1 MPVPV
6 DLRLSLLE
14 LTHLLDRLLRHH
26 RSRPLPPSGHPDDQ
40 ELDRFCA
47 VADLTLLQARA
58 VLDFSDADFSNTDF
72 SDTTEAMPD
81 LHAPVYTPP
90 WMLGHQIHARRARTT
105 QCPSAHPPSS
115 RPRP

>member
-14 LTHLLDRLLRHH
+14 LTHLLDRLIRHH
-26 RSRPLPPSGHPDDQ
+26 RSRPLPPLGHLDNH
-40 ELDRFCA
+40 ELDRFCT
-47 VADLTLLQARA
+47 VADLTLSQARA
-58 VLDFSDADFSNTDF
+58 VLDFSDMA
-72 SDTTEAMPD
+72 EAMPD

-90 WMLGHQIHARRARTT
+90 WMLGHRIHARRTRTT
-105 QCPSAHPPSS
+105 QPAPP